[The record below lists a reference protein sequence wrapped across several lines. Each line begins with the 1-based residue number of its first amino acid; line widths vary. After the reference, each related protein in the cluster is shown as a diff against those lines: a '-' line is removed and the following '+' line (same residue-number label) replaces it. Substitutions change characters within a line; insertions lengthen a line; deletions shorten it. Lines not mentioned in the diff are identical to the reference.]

1 MQKVLKK
8 CEVFLQYFLNSW
20 QCFSN
25 HVDSKKEIQL
35 CNLKNNIRK
44 ALSMQNKILLHILK
58 VVKKCSEK
66 KNRHLP
72 GIEPGPA
79 KWQADMLPQSY
90 GSHFMKKS

>member
-1 MQKVLKK
+1 
-8 CEVFLQYFLNSW
+8 
-20 QCFSN
+20 
-25 HVDSKKEIQL
+25 
-35 CNLKNNIRK
+35 
-44 ALSMQNKILLHILK
+44 MQNKILLHILK

-90 GSHFMKKS
+90 GSNFVLKS